1 MITKIRKLCKQLQR
15 FTLDEITSIAE
26 INTNKMQSILQDLAE
41 ENYIKKISKSE
52 YVYIPVIEKDLP
64 ELKIVNSVEDAPD
77 EWLTITKVSEI

>member
-41 ENYIKKISKSE
+41 ENYIKKI
-52 YVYIPVIEKDLP
+52 
-64 ELKIVNSVEDAPD
+64 
-77 EWLTITKVSEI
+77 TGG